1 MATNSGSL
9 SPQALDRLLE
19 SRLQF
24 LKFIQNRVGTR
35 EAAEDILQSA
45 FVKGLEK
52 GAAVRDEESAIA
64 WFYRILRKA
73 IIDYYRAARS
83 L

>member
-24 LKFIQNRVGTR
+24 LNFIQNRIGMR
-35 EAAEDILQSA
+35 EAAEDILQAA

-52 GAAVRDEESAIA
+52 GAAVRDEESAVA
-64 WFYRILRKA
+64 
-73 IIDYYRAARS
+73 
-83 L
+83 

>member
-1 MATNSGSL
+1 M
-9 SPQALDRLLE
+9 LDRLLE
-19 SRLQF
+19 GRLQF

-35 EAAEDILQSA
+35 EAAEDILQAA

-52 GAAVRDEESAIA
+52 GAAFATKSPPLPGSIEFCGTPLSITIGSGEPPIEG
-64 WFYRILRKA
+64 LR
-73 IIDYYRAARS
+73 